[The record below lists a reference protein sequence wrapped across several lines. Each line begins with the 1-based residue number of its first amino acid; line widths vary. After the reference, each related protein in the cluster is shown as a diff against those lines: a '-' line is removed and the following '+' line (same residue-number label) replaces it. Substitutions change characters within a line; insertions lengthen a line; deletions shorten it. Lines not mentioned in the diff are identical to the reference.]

1 MIECNVH
8 LHPRWQSGEDPAC
21 QCRETCG
28 FDPWIGKIP
37 WRSKWQ
43 TIPVFMPGKLHGR
56 RILAGYSPWGCKESD
71 MIEHACTPSSP
82 KYGFINL
89 LQVESQNLN
98 ARMRN
103 EAGSRKGD
111 PKFN

>member
-1 MIECNVH
+1 
-8 LHPRWQSGEDPAC
+8 
-21 QCRETCG
+21 
-28 FDPWIGKIP
+28 
-37 WRSKWQ
+37 
-43 TIPVFMPGKLHGR
+43 
-56 RILAGYSPWGCKESD
+56 